1 MEKIKLQ
8 HEEGHLH
15 LSIGISE
22 ERTDE
27 MLYQCEAILK
37 DGKNNGIMNDVV
49 DKDGDLCTELNGI
62 KFLDMILNDVAQT
75 ELERIYLAVNFN
87 DMLKTLHLKH
97 PLEELLNQFRGQ

>member
-8 HEEGHLH
+8 HEEAHLH

-27 MLYQCEAILK
+27 MLNQCKAILK
-37 DGKNNGIMNDVV
+37 DAKNNGIMNDVV
-49 DKDGDLCTELNGI
+49 DEDGDLCTKLNGI

-75 ELERIYLAVNFN
+75 ELERIYLAVNFD
-87 DMLKTLHLKH
+87 DMLKTLRPKN
-97 PLEELLNQFRGQ
+97 PLEQLLNQFK

>member
-22 ERTDE
+22 EREDE
-27 MLYQCEAILK
+27 MLNQCKAILN
-37 DGKNNGIMNDVV
+37 DAKNNDIMNNVV
-49 DKDGDLCTELNGI
+49 NENGDLCTEVNGI

-75 ELERIYLAVNFN
+75 ELERIFLAVNFD
-87 DMLKTLHLKH
+87 DMLKTLRPKH
-97 PLEELLNQFRGQ
+97 PLEQLLNQFRGQ